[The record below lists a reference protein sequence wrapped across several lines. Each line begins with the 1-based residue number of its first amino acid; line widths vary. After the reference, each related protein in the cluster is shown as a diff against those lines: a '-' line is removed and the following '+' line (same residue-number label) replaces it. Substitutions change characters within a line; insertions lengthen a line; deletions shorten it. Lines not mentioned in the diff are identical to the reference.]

1 VESAGVLIELGTVI
15 VGLAIL
21 ARLAS
26 RLAIPAIPLYLLA
39 GLAFGEGGLL
49 PLVTTAEFIEI
60 GAEIGLILLLLS
72 LGLEYSARELVS
84 TLREQAPAGLVDL
97 ALNFSPGLLA
107 GLILG
112 LGVLPAAVLGGVTYV
127 SSSGVIAKLLHDLGR
142 VGNRET
148 PVVLSILVIED
159 LAMAVYL
166 PMLAGLLIG
175 GLTVSGLV
183 TAAAAVV
190 GVVVFLAIAQRLEVG
205 VSRLVFSH
213 SDEALLLTILGLA
226 VLVAGIAEL
235 VQVSAAVGALLVGIA
250 LSGPAAKGARALL
263 SPLRDFLAA
272 IFFAFFGLSVD
283 PSQIPG
289 ALGPALGLALITA
302 ATKFAT
308 GWWSARRAG
317 IGPRGRARAGAI
329 LIPRGEFSIVIA
341 GIAVASGVDTDVGAL
356 SIAYV
361 LVLAVVGPV
370 AARASEPIGERLLSA
385 RSAERLDVRL
395 SGNLGAQR
403 PERTGRSQDGL
414 RGEPGAESGRKS

>member
-1 VESAGVLIELGTVI
+1 VATPSVLIELGAVI
-15 VGLAIL
+15 LGLALL

-49 PLVTTAEFIEI
+49 PLVTTAEFIEL

-72 LGLEYSARELVS
+72 LGLEYSARELVA
-84 TLREQAPAGLVDL
+84 TLRAQAPSGLLDLVLNFTPGFLGGLVLGWEVL
-97 ALNFSPGLLA
+97 A
-107 GLILG
+107 
-112 LGVLPAAVLGGVTYV
+112 AAVLGGVTYV
-127 SSSGVIAKLLHDLGR
+127 SSSGVVAKLLHDLGR

-175 GLTVSGLV
+175 GVTLSGLG
-183 TAAAAVV
+183 TAAAAVA
-190 GVVVFLAIAQRLEVG
+190 GVVVFLAVAQRLQG
-205 VSRLVFSH
+205 GLGRLLFSH
-213 SDEALLLTILGLA
+213 SDEALLLTILGAA
-226 VLVAGIAEL
+226 VLEAGIAEL

-250 LSGPAAKGARALL
+250 FSGPAARGARPLL
-263 SPLRDFLAA
+263 VPLRDFLAA

-289 ALGPALGLALITA
+289 ALVPAVILGVVTA

-317 IGPRGRARAGAI
+317 IGPRGRARAGAT

-341 GIAVASGVDTDVGAL
+341 GLAVASGLGDDVGAL

-361 LVLAVVGPV
+361 LLLAVAGPV
-370 AARASEPIGERLLSA
+370 VARLAEPMAERFLAPRPATGER
-385 RSAERLDVRL
+385 
-395 SGNLGAQR
+395 
-403 PERTGRSQDGL
+403 P
-414 RGEPGAESGRKS
+414 

>member
-1 VESAGVLIELGTVI
+1 VESSRVLLELGAVI
-15 VGLAIL
+15 VGLAVL

-39 GLAFGEGGLL
+39 GLAFGKGGLL

-84 TLREQAPAGLVDL
+84 TLKSQAPAGVVDL
-97 ALNFSPGLLA
+97 VLNFSPGFLVGLL
-107 GLILG
+107 LG
-112 LGVLPAAVLGGVTYV
+112 WGVLSAAVLGGVTYV
-127 SSSGVIAKLLHDLGR
+127 SSSGVVAKLLHDLGR

-175 GLTVSGLV
+175 GVTLSGLG
-183 TAAAAVV
+183 TAAGAVA
-190 GVVVFLAIAQRLEVG
+190 GVVAFLALAQRVDVG
-205 VSRLVFSH
+205 VSRLLFSQ

-226 VLVAGIAEL
+226 VLFAGIAEL

-250 LSGPAAKGARALL
+250 FSGPAAQGARALL
-263 SPLRDFLAA
+263 TPLRDFLAA

-283 PSQIPG
+283 PAQIP
-289 ALGPALGLALITA
+289 PALGTALALALITA
-302 ATKFAT
+302 ITKFVT

-317 IGPRGRARAGAI
+317 IGQRGRARAGAI

-341 GIAVASGVDTDVGAL
+341 GLAIASGVGTDVGAL
-356 SIAYV
+356 SIVYV
-361 LVLAVVGPV
+361 LLLAVAGPV
-370 AARASEPIGERLLSA
+370 AARVSEPI
-385 RSAERLDVRL
+385 AERLFPVT
-395 SGNLGAQR
+395 SGEQL
-403 PERTGRSQDGL
+403 
-414 RGEPGAESGRKS
+414 K

>member
-1 VESAGVLIELGTVI
+1 MQSSRVLIELGVVI

-72 LGLEYSARELVS
+72 LGLEYSARELIS
-84 TLREQAPAGLVDL
+84 TLKAQAPAGFLDA
-97 ALNFSPGLLA
+97 ALNFTPGFLA
-107 GLILG
+107 GLALG
-112 LGVLPAAVLGGVTYV
+112 WGVLPAAVLGGVTYV
-127 SSSGVIAKLLHDLGR
+127 SSSGVVAKLLHDLGW

-148 PVVLSILVIED
+148 PIVLSILVIED

-166 PMLAGLLIG
+166 PMLAALLIG
-175 GLTVSGLV
+175 GATLSGLG
-183 TAAAAVV
+183 TAAAAVA
-190 GVVVFLAIAQRLEVG
+190 GVVAFLAMALRVEVG
-205 VSRLVFSH
+205 VSRLIFSH

-250 LSGPAAKGARALL
+250 LSGPAAQGARALL
-263 SPLRDFLAA
+263 TPLRDFLAA
-272 IFFAFFGLSVD
+272 IFFAFFGLSID
-283 PSQIPG
+283 PSQIPS
-289 ALGPALGLALITA
+289 ALGPALFLALISA

-317 IGPRGRARAGAI
+317 IGPRGRARAGAA

-341 GIAVASGVDTDVGAL
+341 GIAVASGLGTDLGAL

-361 LVLAVVGPV
+361 LVLALAGPV
-370 AARASEPIGERLLSA
+370 AARVSEPVAERLLSVA
-385 RSAERLDVRL
+385 ASKKER
-395 SGNLGAQR
+395 
-403 PERTGRSQDGL
+403 
-414 RGEPGAESGRKS
+414 

>member
-1 VESAGVLIELGTVI
+1 VETSGLLIELGAVI

-49 PLVTTAEFIEI
+49 PLVTTAEFIEV

-84 TLREQAPAGLVDL
+84 TLKAQAPAGLLDL
-97 ALNFSPGLLA
+97 VLNFSPGLLA
-107 GLILG
+107 GLVLG
-112 LGVLPAAVLGGVTYV
+112 WGALPAAVLGGVTYV
-127 SSSGVIAKLLHDLGR
+127 SSSGVVAKLLHELGR

-148 PVVLSILVIED
+148 SVVLSILVIED

-175 GLTVSGLV
+175 GVTASGL
-183 TAAAAVV
+183 AAAAGAVA
-190 GVVVFLAIAQRLEVG
+190 GVVAFLAIAQRVDVG
-205 VSRLVFSH
+205 VSRLLFSH
-213 SDEALLLTILGLA
+213 SDEALLLTILGLS

-250 LSGPAAKGARALL
+250 FSGPAARGAQALL
-263 SPLRDFLAA
+263 APLRDFLAA

-283 PSQIPG
+283 PGQIPG
-289 ALGPALGLALITA
+289 ALGPAMALALLSAI
-302 ATKFAT
+302 TKFVT
-308 GWWSARRAG
+308 GWWSVRRAG
-317 IGPRGRARAGAI
+317 VGPRGRARAGAT
-329 LIPRGEFSIVIA
+329 LIARGEFSIVIA
-341 GIAVASGVDTDVGAL
+341 GIAVASGLGTDVGAL

-361 LVLAVVGPV
+361 LVLAVAGPV
-370 AARASEPIGERLLSA
+370 AARVSEPIVERLLSFKES
-385 RSAERLDVRL
+385 REERR
-395 SGNLGAQR
+395 
-403 PERTGRSQDGL
+403 
-414 RGEPGAESGRKS
+414 

>member
-1 VESAGVLIELGTVI
+1 VQSSRVLIELGVVI

-72 LGLEYSARELVS
+72 LGLEYSARELIS
-84 TLREQAPAGLVDL
+84 TLKAQAPAGFLDA
-97 ALNFSPGLLA
+97 ALNFTPGFLA
-107 GLILG
+107 GLALG
-112 LGVLPAAVLGGVTYV
+112 WGVLPAAVLGGVTYV
-127 SSSGVIAKLLHDLGR
+127 SSSGVVAKLLHDLGW

-148 PVVLSILVIED
+148 PIVLSILVIED

-166 PMLAGLLIG
+166 PMLAALLIG
-175 GLTVSGLV
+175 GATLSGLG
-183 TAAAAVV
+183 TAAAAVA
-190 GVVVFLAIAQRLEVG
+190 GVVAFLAMALRVEVG
-205 VSRLVFSH
+205 VSRLIFSH

-250 LSGPAAKGARALL
+250 LSGPAAQGARALL
-263 SPLRDFLAA
+263 TPLRDFLAA
-272 IFFAFFGLSVD
+272 IFFAFFGLSID
-283 PSQIPG
+283 PSQIPS
-289 ALGPALGLALITA
+289 ALGPALFLALISA

-317 IGPRGRARAGAI
+317 IGPRGRARAGAA

-341 GIAVASGVDTDVGAL
+341 GIAVASGLGTDLGAL

-361 LVLAVVGPV
+361 LVLALAGPV
-370 AARASEPIGERLLSA
+370 AARVSEPVAERLLSVA
-385 RSAERLDVRL
+385 ASKKER
-395 SGNLGAQR
+395 
-403 PERTGRSQDGL
+403 
-414 RGEPGAESGRKS
+414 

>member
-1 VESAGVLIELGTVI
+1 VENAGVLIELGAVI

-49 PLVTTAEFIEI
+49 PLVTTAEFIET

-84 TLREQAPAGLVDL
+84 TLKAQAPVGFVDIV
-97 ALNFSPGLLA
+97 LNFSPGLLA

-112 LGVLPAAVLGGVTYV
+112 WGVLPAAVLGGVTYV

-148 PVVLSILVIED
+148 PIVLSILVIED

-166 PMLAGLLIG
+166 PMLAALLIG
-175 GLTVSGLV
+175 GVTASGLA
-183 TAAAAVV
+183 TAAAAVA
-190 GVVVFLAIAQRLEVG
+190 GVVVFLAIAQRVEVG
-205 VSRLVFSH
+205 VSRVLFSH

-226 VLVAGIAEL
+226 VLVAGVAEL

-250 LSGPAAKGARALL
+250 LSGPAAKGARVLL
-263 SPLRDFLAA
+263 TPLRDFLAA

-289 ALGPALGLALITA
+289 ALGPALALALVTA
-302 ATKFAT
+302 ATKFVT
-308 GWWSARRAG
+308 GWWSASRAG
-317 IGPRGRARAGAI
+317 IGPRGRARAGAT

-341 GIAVASGVDTDVGAL
+341 GIAVASGLSTDVGAL

-361 LVLAVVGPV
+361 LVLAVAGPV
-370 AARASEPIGERLLSA
+370 AARVSEPIAERLLTVK
-385 RSAERLDVRL
+385 RAE
-395 SGNLGAQR
+395 
-403 PERTGRSQDGL
+403 GRG
-414 RGEPGAESGRKS
+414 

>member
-1 VESAGVLIELGTVI
+1 VESAGVLIELGAVI

-84 TLREQAPAGLVDL
+84 TLKTQAPAGFVDI
-97 ALNFSPGLLA
+97 ALNFSPGFLA

-112 LGVLPAAVLGGVTYV
+112 WGVLPAAVLGGVTYV
-127 SSSGVIAKLLHDLGR
+127 SSSGVVAKLLHDLGR

-175 GLTVSGLV
+175 GVTLSGLA
-183 TAAAAVV
+183 TAAAAVA
-190 GVVVFLAIAQRLEVG
+190 GVVAFLAIARRVEVG
-205 VSRLVFSH
+205 ISRVLFSR
-213 SDEALLLTILGLA
+213 SDEALLLTILGMG
-226 VLVAGIAEL
+226 VLVAGVAEL

-263 SPLRDFLAA
+263 TPLRDFLAA

-283 PSQIPG
+283 PSQIP
-289 ALGPALGLALITA
+289 ATLGPALALALLTA
-302 ATKFAT
+302 GTKFVT

-317 IGPRGRARAGAI
+317 IGPRGRARAGAT

-341 GIAVASGVDTDVGAL
+341 GIAVASGLETDVGAL

-361 LVLAVVGPV
+361 LILAVAGPL
-370 AARASEPIGERLLSA
+370 AARVSEPIADRLLSLKA
-385 RSAERLDVRL
+385 PGE
-395 SGNLGAQR
+395 G
-403 PERTGRSQDGL
+403 RT
-414 RGEPGAESGRKS
+414 

>member
-1 VESAGVLIELGTVI
+1 VQSSRVLIELGAVI

-26 RLAIPAIPLYLLA
+26 RLAMPAIPLYLLA

-84 TLREQAPAGLVDL
+84 TLKAQAPAGLVD
-97 ALNFSPGLLA
+97 AVLNFPPGFLV
-107 GLILG
+107 GLG
-112 LGVLPAAVLGGVTYV
+112 LGWGLLPAAVLGGVTYV
-127 SSSGVIAKLLHDLGR
+127 SSSGVAAKLLHDLGWI
-142 VGNRET
+142 GNRET

-166 PMLAGLLIG
+166 PMLAALLIG
-175 GLTVSGLV
+175 GATLSGLG
-183 TAAAAVV
+183 TAVV
-190 GVVVFLAIAQRLEVG
+190 AVAGVAAFLLVAVRVEVG
-205 VSRLVFSH
+205 ISRLIFSH

-226 VLVAGIAEL
+226 VLVAGVAEL

-250 LSGPAAKGARALL
+250 LSGPAAHGARALL
-263 SPLRDFLAA
+263 APLRDFLAA

-283 PSQIPG
+283 PSQIPR
-289 ALGPALGLALITA
+289 ALGPALALALISAT
-302 ATKFAT
+302 TKFTT
-308 GWWSARRAG
+308 GWWSARRSG
-317 IGPRGRARAGAI
+317 VGPRGRARAGAV

-341 GIAVASGVDTDVGAL
+341 GLAVASGLGTDVGAL

-361 LVLAVVGPV
+361 LILALAGPV
-370 AARASEPIGERLLSA
+370 AARVSEPIAERLLAVEASEK
-385 RSAERLDVRL
+385 ER
-395 SGNLGAQR
+395 
-403 PERTGRSQDGL
+403 
-414 RGEPGAESGRKS
+414 

>member
-1 VESAGVLIELGTVI
+1 VRSSTVLIELGAVI

-72 LGLEYSARELVS
+72 LGLEYSARELIS
-84 TLREQAPAGLVDL
+84 TLKVQAPAGIIDA
-97 ALNFSPGLLA
+97 ALNFTPGVLA
-107 GLILG
+107 GLLLG
-112 LGVLPAAVLGGVTYV
+112 FDWLAAAVLGGVTYV
-127 SSSGVIAKLLHDLGR
+127 SSSGVVAKLLHDLGR

-175 GLTVSGLV
+175 GITFSGLG
-183 TAAAAVV
+183 AAAAAIV
-190 GVVVFLAIAQRLEVG
+190 GVVVFLGIAQRVEVG
-205 VSRLVFSH
+205 IGRLLFSH
-213 SDEALLLTILGLA
+213 SDEALLLTILGIA

-250 LSGPAAKGARALL
+250 LSGPAAQGARALL
-263 SPLRDFLAA
+263 APLRDFLAA
-272 IFFAFFGLSVD
+272 IFFAFFGLRVD
-283 PSQIPG
+283 PGLIPG
-289 ALGPALGLALITA
+289 VLGPALILAVVTA

-317 IGPRGRARAGAI
+317 IGPRGRARAGSA
-329 LIPRGEFSIVIA
+329 LIARGEFSIVIA
-341 GIAVASGVDTDVGAL
+341 GIAVASGLNTEVGAL

-370 AARASEPIGERLLSA
+370 AARVSDPI
-385 RSAERLDVRL
+385 AERLQSVKASREA
-395 SGNLGAQR
+395 G
-403 PERTGRSQDGL
+403 ER
-414 RGEPGAESGRKS
+414 

>member
-1 VESAGVLIELGTVI
+1 MRPSTVLIELGAVI

-26 RLAIPAIPLYLLA
+26 QLAIPAIPLYLLA

-49 PLVTTAEFIEI
+49 PLVTTGEFIEI

-84 TLREQAPAGLVDL
+84 TLKVQGPAGIVDATMNFTPGFIAGLVLGWDWL
-97 ALNFSPGLLA
+97 A
-107 GLILG
+107 
-112 LGVLPAAVLGGVTYV
+112 AAVLGGVTYV
-127 SSSGVIAKLLHDLGR
+127 SSSGVVAKLLHDLGR

-175 GLTVSGLV
+175 GITLSGFSA
-183 TAAAAVV
+183 AAAAVV
-190 GVVVFLAIAQRLEVG
+190 GVMAFLVIAQRVEVG
-205 VSRLVFSH
+205 IGRLLFSH

-250 LSGPAAKGARALL
+250 LSGPAAQGARALL
-263 SPLRDFLAA
+263 APLRDFLAA

-283 PSQIPG
+283 PGSIPG
-289 ALGPALGLALITA
+289 VIGPALVLAVVTA

-317 IGPRGRARAGAI
+317 IGPRGRARAGSA
-329 LIPRGEFSIVIA
+329 LIARGEFSIVIA
-341 GIAVASGVDTDVGAL
+341 GIAVASGLDAEVGAL

-361 LVLAVVGPV
+361 LVLAIVGPV
-370 AARASEPIGERLLSA
+370 AARVSEPI
-385 RSAERLDVRL
+385 AERLISVEATR
-395 SGNLGAQR
+395 
-403 PERTGRSQDGL
+403 E
-414 RGEPGAESGRKS
+414 

>member
-1 VESAGVLIELGTVI
+1 MRSSTVLIELGAVI

-26 RLAIPAIPLYLLA
+26 QLGIPAIPLYLLA

-49 PLVTTAEFIEI
+49 PLVTTGEFIEI

-84 TLREQAPAGLVDL
+84 TLKVQAPAGVVDA
-97 ALNFSPGLLA
+97 ALNFSPGFLA
-107 GLILG
+107 GLVLG
-112 LGVLPAAVLGGVTYV
+112 WDWVAAAVLGGVTYV
-127 SSSGVIAKLLHDLGR
+127 SSSGVVAKLLHDLGR

-175 GLTVSGLV
+175 GITFSGLG
-183 TAAAAVV
+183 AAAGAIV
-190 GVVVFLAIAQRLEVG
+190 GVVAFLAIAQRVEVG
-205 VSRLVFSH
+205 IGRLLFSH

-250 LSGPAAKGARALL
+250 LSGPAAHGARALL
-263 SPLRDFLAA
+263 APLRDFLAA

-283 PSQIPG
+283 PGLIP
-289 ALGPALGLALITA
+289 AVLGPALVLAVVTA

-317 IGPRGRARAGAI
+317 IGPRGRARAGAT
-329 LIPRGEFSIVIA
+329 LIARGEFSIVIA
-341 GIAVASGVDTDVGAL
+341 GVALASGLETEVGAL

-361 LVLAVVGPV
+361 LVLAVVGPI
-370 AARASEPIGERLLSA
+370 AARVSEPIAERLLSVEA
-385 RSAERLDVRL
+385 SRE
-395 SGNLGAQR
+395 
-403 PERTGRSQDGL
+403 
-414 RGEPGAESGRKS
+414 GEG

>member
-1 VESAGVLIELGTVI
+1 VESSPVLIELGAVI
-15 VGLAIL
+15 VGLAFL

-39 GLAFGEGGLL
+39 GLAFGKGGLL
-49 PLVTTAEFIEI
+49 PLVTTADFIEI

-72 LGLEYSARELVS
+72 LGLDYSARELVS
-84 TLREQAPAGLVDL
+84 TLKTQAPAGVVDL
-97 ALNFSPGLLA
+97 VLNFSPGFLA
-107 GLILG
+107 GLLLG
-112 LGVLPAAVLGGVTYV
+112 WGVLSAAVLGGVTYV
-127 SSSGVIAKLLHDLGR
+127 SSSGVVAKLLHDLGR

-175 GLTVSGLV
+175 GVTVSGLG
-183 TAAAAVV
+183 AAAGAVA
-190 GVVVFLAIAQRLEVG
+190 GVVAFLALAQRVDVG
-205 VSRLVFSH
+205 VSRLLFSH

-226 VLVAGIAEL
+226 VFFAGIAEL

-250 LSGPAAKGARALL
+250 FSGPAAQGARALL
-263 SPLRDFLAA
+263 TPLRDFLAA

-283 PSQIPG
+283 PAQIP
-289 ALGPALGLALITA
+289 PALGTALALALITA
-302 ATKFAT
+302 ITKFVT

-317 IGPRGRARAGAI
+317 IGPRGRARAGAT

-341 GIAVASGVDTDVGAL
+341 GLAVASGVGTDVGAL

-361 LVLAVVGPV
+361 LLLAVAGPM
-370 AARASEPIGERLLSA
+370 AARVSEPI
-385 RSAERLDVRL
+385 AERLFL
-395 SGNLGAQR
+395 SRRVN
-403 PERTGRSQDGL
+403 S
-414 RGEPGAESGRKS
+414 